1 MPSTRSAN
9 RTSEPTSRESTGA
22 GREKAESGR
31 EENAVI
37 ITEEQAALVASV
49 RAYCDATTATVA
61 QRDDLTDGGTEST
74 STATIRDMAE
84 RGWLGISLPE
94 EYGGLGGTFFDETLF
109 LEESSR
115 GLAPIN
121 AYSTGLTAAQTYLK
135 WGTDEQRTTVCTNL
149 AEGRL
154 EAISLSEPGTG
165 SDLGAVTCRGERD
178 GDDYV
183 INGQKT
189 WCTAAHLAE
198 NLLVL
203 VREETRESKHEGLTL
218 LMVPTS
224 TPGVEIRGIEL
235 MEPRTV
241 NEIFFTDAR
250 VPSAAVVGEPGQ
262 GWKQL
267 MRGLSVERLIIAAM
281 SLGAA
286 QRSLD
291 DTVAYV
297 RERRAFG
304 QPLASF
310 QALRHRLADLHTEI
324 SFARSF
330 VYEIAQAIDQGEED
344 SLGPHSSMAKLKCT
358 EIAKQAALEGVQMLG
373 GNGYTRE
380 YGMEGQLRTAM
391 APPIYG
397 GANEIQRDIIA
408 KSLLGRP

>member
-1 MPSTRSAN
+1 MT
-9 RTSEPTSRESTGA
+9 
-22 GREKAESGR
+22 
-31 EENAVI
+31 
-37 ITEEQAALVASV
+37 ITEEQSALIESV
-49 RAYCDATTATVA
+49 RTYCDGNTATVA
-61 QRDDLTDGGTEST
+61 QRDALTEGGTEST
-74 STATIRDMAE
+74 STKTVQDMGE

-94 EYGGLGGTFFDETLF
+94 EYGGLGGSFFDEVLF
-109 LEESSR
+109 LEASSR

-135 WGTDEQRTTVCTNL
+135 WGNDEQRTTVCTNL
-149 AEGRL
+149 ANGRL

-165 SDLGAVTCRGERD
+165 SDLGAVTCKAERS
-178 GDDYV
+178 GDEYI

-203 VREETRESKHEGLTL
+203 VREETTEKKHDGLTL

-224 TPGVEIRGIEL
+224 TPGVEVRGIEL

-250 VPSAAVVGEPGQ
+250 VPASAVVGEAGQ

-297 RERRAFG
+297 RERKAFNT
-304 QPLASF
+304 PLATF

-330 VYEIAQAIDQGEED
+330 VYDIAQAVDRGEED
-344 SLGPHSSMAKLKCT
+344 SLGPQSSMAKLKCT
-358 EIAKQAALEGVQMLG
+358 EIAKEAALEGVQMMG

-380 YGMEGQLRTAM
+380 YGMEGQLRTAI

-397 GANEIQRDIIA
+397 GANEVQRDIIA
-408 KSLLGRP
+408 KNLLGRP

>member
-1 MPSTRSAN
+1 MT
-9 RTSEPTSRESTGA
+9 
-22 GREKAESGR
+22 
-31 EENAVI
+31 
-37 ITEEQAALVASV
+37 ITEEQSALIESV
-49 RAYCDATTATVA
+49 RTYCDANTATVA
-61 QRDDLTDGGTEST
+61 QRDALTEGGTEST
-74 STATIRDMAE
+74 STKTVRDMGE

-94 EYGGLGGTFFDETLF
+94 EHGGLGGTFFDETLF

-135 WGTDEQRTTVCTNL
+135 WGNDGQRTTVCTNL
-149 AEGRL
+149 ANGRL

-165 SDLGAVTCRGERD
+165 SDLGAVTCKVERSRD
-178 GDDYV
+178 EYI

-203 VREETRESKHEGLTL
+203 VREELTEKKHEGLTL

-250 VPSAAVVGEPGQ
+250 VPAAAVVGEAGQ

-297 RERRAFG
+297 QERKAFNK
-304 QPLASF
+304 PLATF

-330 VYEIAQAIDQGEED
+330 VYDIAQAVDRGEED
-344 SLGPHSSMAKLKCT
+344 SLGPQSSMAKLKCT
-358 EIAKQAALEGVQMLG
+358 EIAKQAALEGVQMMG

-380 YGMEGQLRTAM
+380 YGMEGQLRTSI

-397 GANEIQRDIIA
+397 GANEVQRDIIA
-408 KSLLGRP
+408 KNLLGKP

>member
-1 MPSTRSAN
+1 MT
-9 RTSEPTSRESTGA
+9 
-22 GREKAESGR
+22 
-31 EENAVI
+31 
-37 ITEEQAALVASV
+37 ITEEQSALIESV
-49 RAYCDATTATVA
+49 RTYCDANTATVT
-61 QRDDLTDGGTEST
+61 QRDALTEGGTEST
-74 STATIRDMAE
+74 STKTTHDMGE

-135 WGTDEQRTTVCTNL
+135 WGNDEQRTTVCTNL
-149 AEGRL
+149 ANGRL

-165 SDLGAVTCRGERD
+165 SDLGAVTCKAELS
-178 GDDYV
+178 GDEYI

-203 VREETRESKHEGLTL
+203 VREETTEKKHEGLTL

-250 VPSAAVVGEPGQ
+250 VPASAVVGEAGQ

-297 RERRAFG
+297 SERKAFNK
-304 QPLASF
+304 PLATF

-330 VYEIAQAIDQGEED
+330 VYDIAQAVDRGEED
-344 SLGPHSSMAKLKCT
+344 SLGPQSSMAKLKCT
-358 EIAKQAALEGVQMLG
+358 EIAKQAALEGVQMMG

-380 YGMEGQLRTAM
+380 YGMEGQLRTAI

-397 GANEIQRDIIA
+397 GANEVQRDIIA
-408 KSLLGRP
+408 KNLLGRP

>member
-1 MPSTRSAN
+1 MT
-9 RTSEPTSRESTGA
+9 
-22 GREKAESGR
+22 
-31 EENAVI
+31 
-37 ITEEQAALVASV
+37 ITEEQSTLIESV
-49 RAYCDATTATVA
+49 RTYCDANTATVA
-61 QRDDLTDGGTEST
+61 QRDALTDGGAEST
-74 STATIRDMAE
+74 STKTVRDMGE

-135 WGTDEQRTTVCTNL
+135 WGNDEQRTTVCTNL
-149 AEGRL
+149 AHGRL

-165 SDLGAVTCRGERD
+165 SDLGAVTCKAERS
-178 GDDYV
+178 GDEYI

-203 VREETRESKHEGLTL
+203 VREETTEKKHEGLTL

-224 TPGVEIRGIEL
+224 TPGVEVRGIEL

-250 VPSAAVVGEPGQ
+250 VPASAVVGEAGH

-297 RERRAFG
+297 CERKAFNK
-304 QPLASF
+304 PLATF

-324 SFARSF
+324 SFARTF
-330 VYEIAQAIDQGEED
+330 VYDIAQAVDRGEED
-344 SLGPHSSMAKLKCT
+344 ALGPQSSMAKLKCT
-358 EIAKQAALEGVQMLG
+358 EIAKQAALEGVQMMG

-380 YGMEGQLRTAM
+380 YGMEGQLRTAI

-397 GANEIQRDIIA
+397 GANEVQRDIIA
-408 KSLLGRP
+408 KNLLGRP

>member
-1 MPSTRSAN
+1 MPSMRSGN
-9 RTSEPTSRESTGA
+9 RTFGHIRHSEQSEQ
-22 GREKAESGR
+22 
-31 EENAVI
+31 ENTVVT
-37 ITEEQAALVASV
+37 ITEEQSALVESV
-49 RAYCDATTATVA
+49 RTYCEANTATVA
-61 QRDDLTDGGTEST
+61 QRDALTEGGTEST
-74 STATIRDMAE
+74 STKTVQDMGE

-94 EYGGLGGTFFDETLF
+94 EYGGLGGSFFDEVLF
-109 LEESSR
+109 LEASSR

-121 AYSTGLTAAQTYLK
+121 AYGTGLTAAQTYLK

-149 AEGRL
+149 ANGRL

-165 SDLGAVTCRGERD
+165 SDLGAVTCKGERN
-178 GDDYV
+178 GDEYV

-203 VREETRESKHEGLTL
+203 VREETTEKKHDGLTL
-218 LMVPTS
+218 LMVPAS

-241 NEIFFTDAR
+241 NEIFFADAR
-250 VPSAAVVGEPGQ
+250 VPASAVVGEAGQ

-267 MRGLSVERLIIAAM
+267 MRGLSVERLIIAAT

-297 RERRAFG
+297 RERRAFDK
-304 QPLASF
+304 PLATF

-330 VYEIAQAIDQGEED
+330 VYDIAQAVDRGEED
-344 SLGPHSSMAKLKCT
+344 SLGPQSSMAKLKCT
-358 EIAKQAALEGVQMLG
+358 EIAKQAALEGVQMMG

-380 YGMEGQLRTAM
+380 YGMEGQLRTAI

-397 GANEIQRDIIA
+397 GANEVQRDIIA
-408 KSLLGRP
+408 KNLLGRP

>member
-1 MPSTRSAN
+1 MT
-9 RTSEPTSRESTGA
+9 
-22 GREKAESGR
+22 
-31 EENAVI
+31 
-37 ITEEQAALVASV
+37 ITEEQSTLIESV
-49 RAYCDATTATVA
+49 RTYCDANTATVA
-61 QRDDLTDGGTEST
+61 QRDALTDGGAEST
-74 STATIRDMAE
+74 STKTVRDMGE

-135 WGTDEQRTTVCTNL
+135 WGNDEQRTTVCTNL
-149 AEGRL
+149 ANGRL

-165 SDLGAVTCRGERD
+165 SDLGAVTCKAERS
-178 GDDYV
+178 GDEYI

-203 VREETRESKHEGLTL
+203 VREETTEKKHEGLTL

-224 TPGVEIRGIEL
+224 TPGVEVRGIEL

-250 VPSAAVVGEPGQ
+250 VPASAVVGEAGQ

-297 RERRAFG
+297 RERTAFNT
-304 QPLASF
+304 PLATF

-330 VYEIAQAIDQGEED
+330 VYDIAQAVDRGEED
-344 SLGPHSSMAKLKCT
+344 SLGPQSSMAKLKCT
-358 EIAKQAALEGVQMLG
+358 EIAKQAALEGVQMMG

-380 YGMEGQLRTAM
+380 YGMEGQLRTAI

-397 GANEIQRDIIA
+397 GANEVQRDIIA
-408 KSLLGRP
+408 KNLLGRP

>member
-1 MPSTRSAN
+1 MPSTRSGS
-9 RTSEPTSRESTGA
+9 RTSGHIRHREQNEQ
-22 GREKAESGR
+22 EKT
-31 EENAVI
+31 VVT
-37 ITEEQAALVASV
+37 ITEEQSALVESV
-49 RAYCDATTATVA
+49 RTYCEANTATVA
-61 QRDDLTDGGTEST
+61 QRDALTEGGTEST
-74 STATIRDMAE
+74 STKTVQDMGE

-94 EYGGLGGTFFDETLF
+94 EYGGLGGSFFDEVLF
-109 LEESSR
+109 LEASSR

-121 AYSTGLTAAQTYLK
+121 AYGTGLTAAQTYLK

-149 AEGRL
+149 ANGRL

-165 SDLGAVTCRGERD
+165 SDLGAVTCKGERN
-178 GDDYV
+178 GDEYV

-203 VREETRESKHEGLTL
+203 VREETTEKKHDGLTL
-218 LMVPTS
+218 LMVPAS

-241 NEIFFTDAR
+241 NEIFFADAR
-250 VPSAAVVGEPGQ
+250 VPASAVVGEAGQ

-267 MRGLSVERLIIAAM
+267 MRGLSVERLIIAAT

-297 RERRAFG
+297 RERRAFDK
-304 QPLASF
+304 PLATF
-310 QALRHRLADLHTEI
+310 QALRHRLADLHIEI
-324 SFARSF
+324 SFARTF
-330 VYEIAQAIDQGEED
+330 VYDIAQAVDRGEED
-344 SLGPHSSMAKLKCT
+344 SLGPQSSMAKLKCT
-358 EIAKQAALEGVQMLG
+358 EIAKQAALEGVQMMG

-380 YGMEGQLRTAM
+380 YGMEGQLRTAI

-397 GANEIQRDIIA
+397 GANEVQRDIIA
-408 KSLLGRP
+408 KNLLGRP

>member
-1 MPSTRSAN
+1 MPSTRSAS
-9 RTSEPTSRESTGA
+9 RISGPTSREN
-22 GREKAESGR
+22 AETRR
-31 EENAVI
+31 EEIVVD
-37 ITEEQAALVASV
+37 ITEEQSALVASV
-49 RAYCDATTATVA
+49 RAYCEANTATVA
-61 QRDDLTDGGTEST
+61 QRDALTDDGAEST

-224 TPGVEIRGIEL
+224 TPGVEIRG
-235 MEPRTV
+235 
-241 NEIFFTDAR
+241 
-250 VPSAAVVGEPGQ
+250 
-262 GWKQL
+262 
-267 MRGLSVERLIIAAM
+267 
-281 SLGAA
+281 
-286 QRSLD
+286 
-291 DTVAYV
+291 
-297 RERRAFG
+297 
-304 QPLASF
+304 
-310 QALRHRLADLHTEI
+310 
-324 SFARSF
+324 
-330 VYEIAQAIDQGEED
+330 
-344 SLGPHSSMAKLKCT
+344 
-358 EIAKQAALEGVQMLG
+358 
-373 GNGYTRE
+373 
-380 YGMEGQLRTAM
+380 
-391 APPIYG
+391 
-397 GANEIQRDIIA
+397 
-408 KSLLGRP
+408 

>member
-1 MPSTRSAN
+1 MPSTRSGS
-9 RTSEPTSRESTGA
+9 RTSGHIRHREQNEQ
-22 GREKAESGR
+22 EKT
-31 EENAVI
+31 VVT
-37 ITEEQAALVASV
+37 ITEEQSALVESV
-49 RAYCDATTATVA
+49 RTYCEANTATVA
-61 QRDDLTDGGTEST
+61 QRDALTEGGTEST
-74 STATIRDMAE
+74 STKTVQDMGE

-94 EYGGLGGTFFDETLF
+94 EYGGLGGSFFDEVLF
-109 LEESSR
+109 LEASSK

-121 AYSTGLTAAQTYLK
+121 AYGTGLTAAQTYLK

-149 AEGRL
+149 ANGRL

-165 SDLGAVTCRGERD
+165 SDLGAVTCKGERN
-178 GDDYV
+178 GDEYV

-203 VREETRESKHEGLTL
+203 VREETTEKKHEGLTL
-218 LMVPTS
+218 LMVPAS

-241 NEIFFTDAR
+241 NEIFFADAR
-250 VPSAAVVGEPGQ
+250 VPASAVVGEAGQ

-267 MRGLSVERLIIAAM
+267 MRGLSVERLIIAST

-297 RERRAFG
+297 RERRAFDK
-304 QPLASF
+304 PLATF
-310 QALRHRLADLHTEI
+310 QALRHRLADLHIEI
-324 SFARSF
+324 SFARTF
-330 VYEIAQAIDQGEED
+330 VYDIAQAVDRGEED
-344 SLGPHSSMAKLKCT
+344 SLGPQSSMAKLKCT
-358 EIAKQAALEGVQMLG
+358 EIAKQAALEGVQMMG

-380 YGMEGQLRTAM
+380 YGMEGQLRTAI

-397 GANEIQRDIIA
+397 GANEVQRDIIA
-408 KSLLGRP
+408 KNLLGKP

>member
-1 MPSTRSAN
+1 MPSTRSGS
-9 RTSEPTSRESTGA
+9 RTSGHIRHREQNEQ
-22 GREKAESGR
+22 EKT
-31 EENAVI
+31 VVT
-37 ITEEQAALVASV
+37 ITEEQSALVESV
-49 RAYCDATTATVA
+49 RTYCEANTATVA
-61 QRDDLTDGGTEST
+61 QRDALTEGGTEST
-74 STATIRDMAE
+74 STKTVQDMGE

-94 EYGGLGGTFFDETLF
+94 EYGGLGGSFFDEVLF
-109 LEESSR
+109 LEASSR

-121 AYSTGLTAAQTYLK
+121 AYGTGLTAAQTYLK

-149 AEGRL
+149 ANGRL

-165 SDLGAVTCRGERD
+165 SDLGAVTCKGERN
-178 GDDYV
+178 GDEYV

-203 VREETRESKHEGLTL
+203 VREETTEKKHEGLTL
-218 LMVPTS
+218 LMVPAS

-241 NEIFFTDAR
+241 NEIFFADAR
-250 VPSAAVVGEPGQ
+250 VPASAVVGEAGQ

-267 MRGLSVERLIIAAM
+267 MRGLSVERLIIAST

-297 RERRAFG
+297 RERRAFDK
-304 QPLASF
+304 PLATF
-310 QALRHRLADLHTEI
+310 QALRHRLADLHIEI
-324 SFARSF
+324 SFARTF
-330 VYEIAQAIDQGEED
+330 VYDIAQAVDRGEED
-344 SLGPHSSMAKLKCT
+344 SLGPQSSMAKLKCT
-358 EIAKQAALEGVQMLG
+358 EIAKQAALEGVQMMG

-380 YGMEGQLRTAM
+380 YGMEGQLRTAI

-397 GANEIQRDIIA
+397 GANEVQRDIIA
-408 KSLLGRP
+408 KNLLGKP